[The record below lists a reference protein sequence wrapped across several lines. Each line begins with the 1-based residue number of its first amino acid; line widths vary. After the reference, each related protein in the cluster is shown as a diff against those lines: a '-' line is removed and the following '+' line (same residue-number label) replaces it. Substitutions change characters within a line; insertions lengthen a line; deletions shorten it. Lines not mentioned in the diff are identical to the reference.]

1 MAKRRSRVRKA
12 VRKPRAGGKGTR
24 AQRSR
29 AAAKRREKSLAI
41 VDSEFGRSLELRAR
55 LGLSRKYFVGL
66 VPMSP
71 RNLAYLESG
80 KPPTRP
86 LLRHLRSLDRLVAA
100 LAEVMPDESIGR
112 WLQQSNKTFGGQ
124 KPIDVIDRGEV
135 DRIWKMIF
143 DLRGR

>member
-1 MAKRRSRVRKA
+1 MAKRRSTVRK
-12 VRKPRAGGKGTR
+12 VTKKPLAGGKRARKQRTR
-24 AQRSR
+24 S
-29 AAAKRREKSLAI
+29 AAKRRGQGLSL
-41 VDSEFGRSLELRAR
+41 VEGEFGQSLEVRAR
-55 LGLSRKYFVGL
+55 LGLSRKHFVGL

-100 LAEVMPDESIGR
+100 LAEVMPDEPIGR
-112 WLQQSNKTFGGQ
+112 WLQQPNKTFGGQ